1 MILDSTAREMIAA
14 AAAAAAA
21 AVDMESYLSLS
32 RVSTSIFI

>member
-14 AAAAAAA
+14 AAAV
-21 AVDMESYLSLS
+21 AVNMESYLSLS